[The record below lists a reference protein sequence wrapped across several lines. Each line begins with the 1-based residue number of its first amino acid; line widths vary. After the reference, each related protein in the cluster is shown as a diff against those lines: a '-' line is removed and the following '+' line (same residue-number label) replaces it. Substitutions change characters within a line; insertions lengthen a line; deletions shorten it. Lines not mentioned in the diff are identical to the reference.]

1 MKSIV
6 ISDKQGNILGT
17 VWNQRGVENTVV
29 SSIDIPE
36 GKRLVRVDLNGEP
49 KGIFEDMSLST
60 SEKLKKMRDRLEL
73 NNKKLIALGNSVTE
87 LSDLLISSENGNG
100 ND

>member
-1 MKSIV
+1 MKYIV
-6 ISDKQGNILGT
+6 ISDEQGNILGT

-60 SEKLKKMRDRLEL
+60 SEELKKMRDRLEL

>member
-1 MKSIV
+1 MKYIV

-17 VWNQRGVENTVV
+17 VWNQGGVENTVV

-36 GKRLVRVDLNGEP
+36 GEKLVRVDLNGEP
-49 KGIFEDMSLST
+49 KGIFEDKPLST
-60 SEKLKKMRDRLEL
+60 SEELKKMRDRLEL

-87 LSDLLISSENGNG
+87 LSDLLISSENGN
-100 ND
+100 D